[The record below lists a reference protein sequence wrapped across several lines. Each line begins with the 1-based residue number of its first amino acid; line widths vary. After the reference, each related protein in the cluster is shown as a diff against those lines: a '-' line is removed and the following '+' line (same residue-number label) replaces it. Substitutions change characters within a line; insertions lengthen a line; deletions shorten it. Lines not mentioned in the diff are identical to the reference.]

1 MASDTHSFASACAE
15 KQSIMAKLTGKVKWF
30 NVKKGFGFITPTE
43 AGDDVFVHQ
52 VFCGVRVAHN
62 R

>member
-1 MASDTHSFASACAE
+1 MASACAQ
-15 KQSIMAKLTGKVKWF
+15 KQSIMSKLTGKVKWF